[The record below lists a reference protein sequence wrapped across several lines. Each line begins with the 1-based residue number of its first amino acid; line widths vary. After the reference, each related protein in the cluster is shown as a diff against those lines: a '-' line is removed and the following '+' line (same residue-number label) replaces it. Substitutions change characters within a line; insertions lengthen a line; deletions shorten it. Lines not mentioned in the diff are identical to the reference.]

1 MSALFRRY
9 LAIALLGV
17 AVVVL
22 LAAFVLICVRIGT
35 MWPWTRVVHEDGQR
49 TLLLTILYFEHASR
63 ELPLDILLGI
73 AIGGCAYFAFGSTAR
88 RMDRPDRAR
97 RTFALGW
104 STALVVTVIMVGTA
118 LQGDRPMVLL
128 ENLLQHHTRP
138 GAALVWGSHWRYHL
152 LERIALIL
160 ISISFGG
167 LLRWLADHEV
177 HGSEPLDGRRSARIG
192 LGIAGSAIVVYLL
205 LSVVFA
211 HGVGSMLDPLRDP
224 IYLGHQARE
233 LFTHALVTV
242 PLAWGAC
249 LLLLP
254 KTEWAAPTRPLFE
267 RRAAPS
273 VVAAQGAGALGLFIG
288 GYVCIAALR
297 SDSISY
303 GQTTDLAMLIFP
315 HFFEHSFT
323 YLVVSLVAMLVF
335 EIAANSAAAGSTTGS
350 TAATTAATPT
360 GS

>member
-1 MSALFRRY
+1 MSASFQRH
-9 LAIALLGV
+9 LAVALLGF
-17 AVVVL
+17 AAVVL
-22 LAAFVLICVRIGT
+22 LAAFVMICVRTGS

-73 AIGGCAYFAFGSTAR
+73 AIGGCAYFAFGSTVR
-88 RMDRPDRAR
+88 RIDRPVRAR
-97 RTFALGW
+97 RTSALAW
-104 STALVVTVIMVGTA
+104 STALVVTVIMAGTA
-118 LQGDRPMVLL
+118 LQGDRPTVLL
-128 ENLLQHHTRP
+128 ENLFQHHTRP

-160 ISISFGG
+160 ISIGFAGV
-167 LLRWLADHEV
+167 LRWAADRNA
-177 HGSEPLDGRRSARIG
+177 SDARLCDDRRSARIG
-192 LGIAGSAIVVYLL
+192 LGIAGSAILFYLL

-211 HGVGSMLDPLRDP
+211 NGVASMLDPLRDP

-233 LFTHALVTV
+233 LFTHTLVTV

-249 LLLLP
+249 LLALP
-254 KTEWAAPTRPLFE
+254 KGPLSAPTHPFFE
-267 RRAAPS
+267 RRVAPN
-273 VVAAQGAGALGLFIG
+273 VVGTLGAGALGLSIG
-288 GYVCIAALR
+288 GYVCFAALR

-323 YLVVSLVAMLVF
+323 YLVVPLVAMLVF
-335 EIAANSAAAGSTTGS
+335 QLPPMARK
-350 TAATTAATPT
+350 
-360 GS
+360 

>member
-1 MSALFRRY
+1 MSASFRRH
-9 LAIALLGV
+9 LAVALLGF
-17 AVVVL
+17 AAVVL
-22 LAAFVLICVRIGT
+22 LAAFVMICVRTGSL
-35 MWPWTRVVHEDGQR
+35 WPWTRVVHEDGQR
-49 TLLLTILYFEHASR
+49 TLLLTIFYFEHASR

-73 AIGGCAYFAFGSTAR
+73 AIGGCAYLAFGSAVR
-88 RMDRPDRAR
+88 RIDRPGRAR
-97 RTFALGW
+97 RTSALAW

-118 LQGDRPMVLL
+118 MQGDRPMVLL

-152 LERIALIL
+152 LERMALIL
-160 ISISFGG
+160 ISIGFAGA
-167 LLRWLADHEV
+167 LRWLAAREM
-177 HGSEPLDGRRSARIG
+177 HGSEPFDHRRSARIG
-192 LGIAGSAIVVYLL
+192 LGIAGGAIVVYLL

-211 HGVGSMLDPLRDP
+211 NSVASMLDPLRDP

-249 LLLLP
+249 LLSLP
-254 KTEWAAPTRPLFE
+254 KGPLDAPTRPFFE
-267 RRAAPS
+267 RRVAPN
-273 VVAAQGAGALGLFIG
+273 VVATLGAGALGLLIG
-288 GYVCIAALR
+288 GYVCVAALR

-323 YLVVSLVAMLVF
+323 YLVVPLVAMLVF
-335 EIAANSAAAGSTTGS
+335 ELAANGAQAGATAPATEAKPST
-350 TAATTAATPT
+350 
-360 GS
+360 

>member
-1 MSALFRRY
+1 MSALFRRR
-9 LAIALLGV
+9 LAVALLGF
-17 AVVVL
+17 AAVVL
-22 LAAFVLICVRIGT
+22 LAAFVMICVRTGS

-73 AIGGCAYFAFGSTAR
+73 AIGGCAYFVFGSTVR
-88 RMDRPDRAR
+88 RVDRPSRAR
-97 RTFALGW
+97 RTFALAW
-104 STALVVTVIMVGTA
+104 ATALVVTVIIVGTA
-118 LQGDRPMVLL
+118 LQGDRPRVLL

-160 ISISFGG
+160 ISIGFAGV
-167 LLRWLADHEV
+167 LRWFADREV
-177 HGSEPLDGRRSARIG
+177 DDSGPFDGRRSTRVG

-211 HGVGSMLDPLRDP
+211 NDLASMLDPLRDR

-242 PLAWGAC
+242 PVAWGAC
-249 LLLLP
+249 LLSLP
-254 KTEWAAPTRPLFE
+254 KGPSAALTRPLFE
-267 RRAAPS
+267 RRVAPN
-273 VVAAQGAGALGLFIG
+273 AIGTLGAGALGLLIG

-323 YLVVSLVAMLVF
+323 YLVVPLVAMLVF
-335 EIAANSAAAGSTTGS
+335 EIAANGAQVGATASATE
-350 TAATTAATPT
+350 ATPST
-360 GS
+360 

>member
-1 MSALFRRY
+1 MSASFRRH
-9 LAIALLGV
+9 LAVALLGF
-17 AVVVL
+17 AAVVL
-22 LAAFVLICVRIGT
+22 LAAFVMICVRTGS

-73 AIGGCAYFAFGSTAR
+73 AIGGCVYFAFGSTVR
-88 RMDRPDRAR
+88 RTDRPGGER
-97 RTFALGW
+97 RTSALAW
-104 STALVVTVIMVGTA
+104 STALVVAVIMVGTA
-118 LQGDRPMVLL
+118 MQGDRPMVLL

-160 ISISFGG
+160 ISIGFAGV
-167 LLRWLADHEV
+167 LRWLADREV
-177 HGSEPLDGRRSARIG
+177 HDSEPFDDRRSARIG

-211 HGVGSMLDPLRDP
+211 NGLASMLDPLRDP
-224 IYLGHQARE
+224 LYLGHQARE

-242 PLAWGAC
+242 PVAWGVC
-249 LLLLP
+249 LLSLP
-254 KTEWAAPTRPLFE
+254 KEPLAAPTRPFFE
-267 RRAAPS
+267 RRVAPN
-273 VVAAQGAGALGLFIG
+273 VVATLGAGALGLLIG

-323 YLVVSLVAMLVF
+323 YLVVPLVAMLVF
-335 EIAANSAAAGSTTGS
+335 EV
-350 TAATTAATPT
+350 AATGAQAGATASATEATPST
-360 GS
+360 